1 MKIDSNY
8 CAESPRSSVLLG
20 TSETPYQ
27 SLVDLREDSAT
38 PPGRGV
44 ISPKPGVL
52 NLSSFMH
59 IDTTEEYGS
68 YELELQILLWKY
80 IWFNLSYWKFPCLTY
95 LTLNQQRTEKTTTQ
109 EFTQNSAAYTA
120 LKNVTTGNDTFAS
133 TSRNSNEQNGSLN
146 LGPSANISNITSSN
160 NESVDSRAAFSEQTN
175 MISLSQIQET
185 MFSPDLNRNSQQ
197 GSESENIKMLIMI

>member
-1 MKIDSNY
+1 MIENSKFFFILATMKIDSNN

-68 YELELQILLWKY
+68 YELGLEILLLKY
-80 IWFNLSYWKFPCLTY
+80 ILCNLTD
-95 LTLNQQRTEKTTTQ
+95 
-109 EFTQNSAAYTA
+109 
-120 LKNVTTGNDTFAS
+120 TG
-133 TSRNSNEQNGSLN
+133 
-146 LGPSANISNITSSN
+146 PKKSS
-160 NESVDSRAAFSEQTN
+160 
-175 MISLSQIQET
+175 
-185 MFSPDLNRNSQQ
+185 P
-197 GSESENIKMLIMI
+197 